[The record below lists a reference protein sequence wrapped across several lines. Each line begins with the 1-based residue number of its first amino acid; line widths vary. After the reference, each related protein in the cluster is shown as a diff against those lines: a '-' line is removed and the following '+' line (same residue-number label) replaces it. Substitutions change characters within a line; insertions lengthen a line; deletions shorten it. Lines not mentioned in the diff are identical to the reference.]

1 LKPNPSF
8 QEFAPMRKLF
18 LSLAVLALVA
28 SPAFAGDFNKVITV
42 GQKAPDFKAIP
53 AVMGQKD
60 ASLDLNT
67 LAKDDVV
74 VLVFLANHCP
84 VVTAYEDR
92 VIDFANDYKNKG
104 VKVVA
109 VCVDVVNEQDKLPGI
124 KQRVKDKGYTFV
136 YGYDDSQ
143 EIGKAYGATNTPQF
157 VVIDKDKTIRYTG
170 ALDDNQNEAKAT
182 KKYLRDAV
190 DAVLRGD
197 SPEVKETRAVGCGIR
212 YQR

>member
-1 LKPNPSF
+1 
-8 QEFAPMRKLF
+8 MRKTF

-28 SPAFAGDFNKVITV
+28 SPVLAGEYNKVISV
-42 GQKAPDFKAIP
+42 GQKAPAFSDIP
-53 AVMGQKD
+53 AVMGD
-60 ASLDLNT
+60 RNSTLDLNS

-92 VIDFANDYKNKG
+92 IIDFANDYKGKG

-109 VCVDVVNEQDKLPGI
+109 VCVDVVNEGDKLPGI
-124 KQRVKDKGYTFV
+124 KQRVKDKGYPFV

-170 ALDDNQNEAKAT
+170 AMDDNQNENRVT
-182 KKYLRDAV
+182 KQYLRDAV
-190 DAVLRGD
+190 DAVLKGD
-197 SPEVKETRAVGCGIR
+197 SPEVKETKAVGCGIR
-212 YQR
+212 YRR

>member
-1 LKPNPSF
+1 
-8 QEFAPMRKLF
+8 MRKMF

-28 SPAFAGDFNKVITV
+28 SPVLAGEFNKVISV
-42 GQKAPDFKAIP
+42 GQKAPAFTGIP
-53 AVMGQKD
+53 AVMGAKE
-60 ASLDLNT
+60 ATIDLNN

-92 VIDFANDYKNKG
+92 IIDFANDYKDKG

-109 VCVDVVNEQDKLPGI
+109 VCVDVRNEQDKLPGI
-124 KQRVKDKGYTFV
+124 KQRVKEKGYPFV

-170 ALDDNQNEAKAT
+170 ASDDNQNEAKVT
-182 KKYLRDAV
+182 KHYLRDAV

-197 SPEVKETRAVGCGIR
+197 SPEIKETRAVGCGIT
-212 YQR
+212 YKK

>member
-1 LKPNPSF
+1 
-8 QEFAPMRKLF
+8 MRKLF

-28 SPAFAGDFNKVITV
+28 SPALAGEYNKVITV
-42 GQKAPDFKAIP
+42 GQKAPAFTGIP
-53 AVMGQKD
+53 AVMGQNE

-67 LAKDDVV
+67 LGKDDVV

-92 VIDFANDYKNKG
+92 IIDFANDYKDKG
-104 VKVVA
+104 IKVVG

-124 KQRVKDKGYTFV
+124 KQRVKEKGYPFV

-170 ALDDNQNEAKAT
+170 AMDDNQNENRVT

-190 DAVLRGD
+190 DAVLKGD

-212 YQR
+212 YKR

>member
-1 LKPNPSF
+1 
-8 QEFAPMRKLF
+8 MRKMF

-28 SPAFAGDFNKVITV
+28 SPVLAGEFNKVISV
-42 GQKAPDFKAIP
+42 GQKAPSFAGIP
-53 AVMGQKD
+53 AVMGAKE
-60 ASLDLNT
+60 ASLDLNN

-92 VIDFANDYKNKG
+92 IIDFANDYKNKG
-104 VKVVA
+104 VKVVG

-124 KQRVKDKGYTFV
+124 KQRVKEKGYTFV

-143 EIGKAYGATNTPQF
+143 EVGKAYGATNTPQF

-170 ALDDNQNEAKAT
+170 AMDDNQNEAKAT
-182 KKYLRDAV
+182 KQYLRDAV
-190 DAVLRGD
+190 DAVLKGD

-212 YQR
+212 YKN

>member
-1 LKPNPSF
+1 LKPNTSF

-28 SPAFAGDFNKVITV
+28 SPALAGEFNKVISV
-42 GQKAPDFKAIP
+42 GQKAPSFTGIP
-53 AVMGQKD
+53 AVMRQNE

-92 VIDFANDYKNKG
+92 IIDFANDYKAKG

-124 KQRVKDKGYTFV
+124 KQRVKEKAYPFV

-212 YQR
+212 YK

>member
-1 LKPNPSF
+1 
-8 QEFAPMRKLF
+8 MF

-28 SPAFAGDFNKVITV
+28 SPVLAGEFNKVISV
-42 GQKAPDFKAIP
+42 GQKAPSFTGIP
-53 AVMGQKD
+53 AVMSERE
-60 ASLDLNT
+60 ATLDLNN

-84 VVTAYEDR
+84 VVTQYEDR
-92 VIDFANDYKNKG
+92 IIDFANDYKGKG

-109 VCVDVVNEQDKLPGI
+109 VCVDVRNEQDKLPGI
-124 KQRVKDKGYTFV
+124 KQRVKDKGYPFV

-170 ALDDNQNEAKAT
+170 ALDDNPNETKAT
-182 KKYLRDAV
+182 KQYLRDAV
-190 DAVLRGD
+190 NAVLKGD
-197 SPEVKETRAVGCGIR
+197 SPEIKETRAVGCGIS
-212 YQR
+212 YKK

>member
-1 LKPNPSF
+1 
-8 QEFAPMRKLF
+8 MRKMV

-28 SPAFAGDFNKVITV
+28 SPALAGEFNRVITV
-42 GQKAPDFKAIP
+42 GQKAPAFSGIP
-53 AVMGQKD
+53 AVMAEKE
-60 ASLDLNT
+60 ASLNLSDLG
-67 LAKDDVV
+67 KDDVV

-92 VIDFANDYKNKG
+92 IIDFANDYKGKG

-109 VCVDVVNEQDKLPGI
+109 VCVDVRNEGDKLPGI
-124 KQRVKDKGYTFV
+124 KQRVKEKAYPFV

-170 ALDDNQNEAKAT
+170 AMDDNQNENRVT
-182 KKYLRDAV
+182 KQYLRDAV
-190 DAVLRGD
+190 DAVLKGD

-212 YQR
+212 YKR

>member
-1 LKPNPSF
+1 
-8 QEFAPMRKLF
+8 MRKTF

-28 SPAFAGDFNKVITV
+28 SPALAGEFNKVISV
-42 GQKAPDFKAIP
+42 GQKAPSFSDIP
-53 AVMGQKD
+53 AVMANKE
-60 ASLDLNT
+60 ATLDLNN

-92 VIDFANDYKNKG
+92 IIDFANDYKGKG

-109 VCVDVVNEQDKLPGI
+109 VCVDVMNEQDKLPGI
-124 KQRVKDKGYTFV
+124 KERVKDKGYNFV

-143 EIGKAYGATNTPQF
+143 AIGRAYGATNTPQF

-170 ALDDNQNEAKAT
+170 AMDDSQQEARV
-182 KKYLRDAV
+182 KKTYLRDAV

-197 SPEVKETRAVGCGIR
+197 SPEVKETKAVGCGIR
-212 YQR
+212 YKN

>member
-1 LKPNPSF
+1 
-8 QEFAPMRKLF
+8 MRKMF

-28 SPAFAGDFNKVITV
+28 SPALAGEFNKVITV
-42 GQKAPDFKAIP
+42 GQKAPAFAGIP
-53 AVMGQKD
+53 AVMAEKE
-60 ASLDLNT
+60 AALNLNN

-92 VIDFANDYKNKG
+92 IIDFANDYKSKG

-124 KQRVKDKGYTFV
+124 KQRVKEKGYPFV

-143 EIGKAYGATNTPQF
+143 AIGKAYGATNTPQF
-157 VVIDKDKTIRYTG
+157 VVIDKDQTIRYTG

-182 KKYLRDAV
+182 KLYLRDAV
-190 DAVLRGD
+190 DAVLKGE
-197 SPEVKETRAVGCGIR
+197 SPEIKETRAVGCGIR
-212 YQR
+212 YNR

>member
-1 LKPNPSF
+1 
-8 QEFAPMRKLF
+8 MRKMF

-28 SPAFAGDFNKVITV
+28 SPVLAGEFNKVISV
-42 GQKAPDFKAIP
+42 GQKAPSFTGIP
-53 AVMGQKD
+53 AVMVEKD
-60 ASLDLNT
+60 ASLNLDNLT
-67 LAKDDVV
+67 KDNVV

-92 VIDFANDYKNKG
+92 IIDFANDYKGKN

-109 VCVDVVNEQDKLPGI
+109 VCVDVMNDGDRLPGI

-170 ALDDNQNEAKAT
+170 ALDDNQNESKAT
-182 KKYLRDAV
+182 KQYLRDAV
-190 DAVLRGD
+190 DAVLKGD

-212 YQR
+212 YKK

>member
-1 LKPNPSF
+1 
-8 QEFAPMRKLF
+8 MRKMF
-18 LSLAVLALVA
+18 LSLAVLALIVSSA
-28 SPAFAGDFNKVITV
+28 PAGEFNKVISV
-42 GQKAPDFKAIP
+42 GQKAPAFSDIP
-53 AVMGQKD
+53 AVMGEKQ
-60 ASLDLNT
+60 ATLDLNN

-92 VIDFANDYKNKG
+92 VIDFANDYNGKG

-109 VCVDVVNEQDKLPGI
+109 VCVDVMNEGDKLPGI
-124 KQRVKDKGYTFV
+124 KQRVKEKAYPFV

-170 ALDDNQNEAKAT
+170 AMDDNQNENRVT

-190 DAVLRGD
+190 DAVLKGD
-197 SPEVKETRAVGCGIR
+197 SPEVKETKAVGCGIR
-212 YQR
+212 YKK

>member
-1 LKPNPSF
+1 
-8 QEFAPMRKLF
+8 MRKLF

-28 SPAFAGDFNKVITV
+28 SPALAGEFNKVITV
-42 GQKAPDFKAIP
+42 GQKAPAFTGIP
-53 AVMGQKD
+53 AVKGQNE
-60 ASLDLNT
+60 ASLDLTT

-92 VIDFANDYKNKG
+92 IIDFANDYKDKG
-104 VKVVA
+104 VKVVG
-109 VCVDVVNEQDKLPGI
+109 VCVDVVNEQDKMPGI
-124 KQRVKDKGYTFV
+124 KQRVKDKGYPFV

-143 EIGKAYGATNTPQF
+143 EIGRAYGATNTPQF

-170 ALDDNQNEAKAT
+170 AMDDNQNESRVT

-190 DAVLRGD
+190 DAVLKGD

-212 YQR
+212 YKK

>member
-1 LKPNPSF
+1 
-8 QEFAPMRKLF
+8 MRKMF

-28 SPAFAGDFNKVITV
+28 SPVLAGEFNKVISV
-42 GQKAPDFKAIP
+42 GQKAPSFTGIP
-53 AVMGQKD
+53 AVMVEKD
-60 ASLDLNT
+60 ASLNLDNLT
-67 LAKDDVV
+67 KDNVV

-92 VIDFANDYKNKG
+92 IIDFANDYKGKG

-109 VCVDVVNEQDKLPGI
+109 VCVDVMNESDKLPGI

-170 ALDDNQNEAKAT
+170 ALDDNQNESKAT
-182 KKYLRDAV
+182 KQYLRDAV
-190 DAVLRGD
+190 DAVLKGD

-212 YQR
+212 YKK